1 MMKAR
6 SLTLFL
12 LLLLCGSM
20 QLNAQKD
27 STFKKWRYVRI
38 GVDLASVLG
47 SFLSDENNRTEFQLD
62 IAWKPDINLVA
73 EFGFGDARV
82 ENENLRYK
90 SSNQF
95 IRLGLDKNFFNRE
108 FKGDKD
114 NAFVGLRYG
123 ISAVKRQSA
132 TYFITDPIW
141 GNTEGILPAEKFT
154 AHWLELT
161 GGFRME
167 IMKNIFAGW
176 NVRAKTFLN
185 PARFKELPPGYL
197 AGFGRADQNTAFGFH
212 FYLLYGFGK
221 R

>member
-1 MMKAR
+1 MITAR
-6 SLTLFL
+6 SLTLVL
-12 LLLLCGSM
+12 LIFLCGSM

-38 GVDLASVLG
+38 GVDLASLLG

-73 EFGFGDARV
+73 ELGFGDARV

-95 IRLGLDKNFFNRE
+95 IRFGLDKNFFNRE

-123 ISAVKRQSA
+123 LSAVKRQSA
-132 TYFITDPIW
+132 TYVIKDPIW
-141 GNTEGILPAEKFT
+141 GNTEGILPAERFT

-167 IMKNIFAGW
+167 IMKKIFAGW
-176 NVRAKTFLN
+176 NVRVKTFLN